1 MRKTAKPGWPAL
13 TLTGEEKPSRSM
25 NSQISRTTCTHKMVD
40 SNKGKVVLV
49 GAGPGDVGLL
59 TLSGKQWLQKANVI
73 LYDHLVN
80 PDMVRFTQKSAQMI
94 YVGKKEGV
102 ASMEQEQINHLLI
115 SKAHE
120 GKIVVRLK
128 GGDPF
133 LFGRGG
139 EEIQAVQKAGIP
151 FIIVPGVS
159 SVMGVAAYAGIPL
172 THRHLSSTLSIITG
186 SNEKK
191 QGDIHIDW
199 EKIAAR
205 SGTLVFLMGARKLPL
220 IVEKLMKFGKNP
232 DTPIAVIQW
241 GTTARQKT
249 WTGTLATIV
258 EISAKDKI
266 LPPALTIIGEVVN
279 LKSVIE
285 WYEHLPLFGKTVVV
299 TRKGDQAESMMD
311 RLQELGAETFFF
323 PVIETIAPDDW
334 SPLDDALNNLS
345 QYDGLIFTSVNGV
358 RFFADRL
365 KAIEQDIRELK
376 GIRIFTIG
384 PKTAEAVHDLGIRVD
399 VVPENFVAESL
410 IESIE
415 NIKGQRFLLPRAKVA
430 REILPE
436 QLRKMGAVVDVVP
449 AYQTILPSPSTS
461 ALEKRLKEGS
471 IDVITF
477 TSSSTVKNF
486 LTLMGD
492 KSEIK
497 KAKIACIGP
506 ITAKTAQDAGLNV
519 DIMPEQYTVSSL
531 LDAIEIFFQ
540 SH

>member
-1 MRKTAKPGWPAL
+1 
-13 TLTGEEKPSRSM
+13 
-25 NSQISRTTCTHKMVD
+25 MVD

-199 EKIAAR
+199 
-205 SGTLVFLMGARKLPL
+205 
-220 IVEKLMKFGKNP
+220 GKNSRP
-232 DTPIAVIQW
+232 V
-241 GTTARQKT
+241 R
-249 WTGTLATIV
+249 
-258 EISAKDKI
+258 
-266 LPPALTIIGEVVN
+266 
-279 LKSVIE
+279 
-285 WYEHLPLFGKTVVV
+285 YFG
-299 TRKGDQAESMMD
+299 
-311 RLQELGAETFFF
+311 F
-323 PVIETIAPDDW
+323 
-334 SPLDDALNNLS
+334 
-345 QYDGLIFTSVNGV
+345 
-358 RFFADRL
+358 
-365 KAIEQDIRELK
+365 
-376 GIRIFTIG
+376 
-384 PKTAEAVHDLGIRVD
+384 
-399 VVPENFVAESL
+399 
-410 IESIE
+410 
-415 NIKGQRFLLPRAKVA
+415 
-430 REILPE
+430 
-436 QLRKMGAVVDVVP
+436 
-449 AYQTILPSPSTS
+449 
-461 ALEKRLKEGS
+461 
-471 IDVITF
+471 
-477 TSSSTVKNF
+477 
-486 LTLMGD
+486 
-492 KSEIK
+492 
-497 KAKIACIGP
+497 
-506 ITAKTAQDAGLNV
+506 
-519 DIMPEQYTVSSL
+519 
-531 LDAIEIFFQ
+531 
-540 SH
+540 SHGRT

>member
-1 MRKTAKPGWPAL
+1 
-13 TLTGEEKPSRSM
+13 
-25 NSQISRTTCTHKMVD
+25 MVD

-285 WYEHLPLFGKTVVV
+285 WYEHLPLFGKSVVV

-311 RLQELGAETFFF
+311 RLQELGAEPFFF

-384 PKTAEAVHDLGIRVD
+384 PKTAEAVRDLGIRVD

-506 ITAKTAQDAGLNV
+506 ITAKTAQDAGLKV